1 MTYDK
6 LSRALRYYYTK
17 GIISKVRLVAKK
29 SSTESWYHG
38 VLNRLNI
45 TEDHVVLNC
54 YPKVQVQLFTL
65 IKLQYNNNKKKKE
78 VKTEPTI
85 RHWIKHNKKKKV
97 RSSQR
102 SRDFELATTTERL
115 QVGRVRV
122 KLSTRHLEPWTI
134 PSHVCRFLQIFRG
147 TAQKIL
153 NSMLS
158 ITDSEYPVKKEQVI
172 IPIRRYFWVRNFV
185 IKKGRLNTVSL
196 EMLYPLPC
204 TWTSFN
210 EDMCSRQAFKEK
222 KCEDELRKLSRS
234 CH

>member
-1 MTYDK
+1 MAKRWGQYKRIKKMTYDK

-85 RHWIKHNKKKKV
+85 RHWIKHNKKKKCV
-97 RSSQR
+97 AAKGAVISSWLLPQ
-102 SRDFELATTTERL
+102 SGYKWVEYALNSPP
-115 QVGRVRV
+115 V
-122 KLSTRHLEPWTI
+122 
-134 PSHVCRFLQIFRG
+134 
-147 TAQKIL
+147 IL
-153 NSMLS
+153 NHEPSPVMFADFSWYSTKDTKFDVEYHRFGISCKKRTGYNTNPKIFLS
-158 ITDSEYPVKKEQVI
+158 AKFCNQKREAEHSFP
-172 IPIRRYFWVRNFV
+172 RNALSPTV
-185 IKKGRLNTVSL
+185 HLNI
-196 EMLYPLPC
+196 
-204 TWTSFN
+204 F
-210 EDMCSRQAFKEK
+210 
-222 KCEDELRKLSRS
+222 
-234 CH
+234 